1 MNILVVD
8 DDEMVRYVLTEKLH
22 ESGFSVTT
30 ASDGNSAVEIFQK
43 TEFNAVLLDL
53 KMPGMNGIE
62 TLKELMKRD
71 PEVPVIM
78 VTAFGD
84 IATAVEAIKLG
95 AYDFV
100 EKPPQMSRIVLT
112 LRRAMEKAALERE
125 LKNLGRSIAE
135 TSALKQANNKLIELD
150 RIKTAFLSSIS
161 HEMRTPLTS
170 IIGYAEINRAKLVKL
185 APKIHDAKTARNI
198 GQVEENLAIMMTE
211 ANRLT
216 ELIDNV
222 LELTAMEAGTA
233 NWSWAPV
240 SIKEIMEQS
249 VNSLSPLFSKKG
261 LELVAEIAEDIPKIR
276 GDINRLDQVM
286 GHLLS
291 NALKFT
297 DNGTVMCRAVKSGNG
312 IVITVT
318 DSGKGIHESL
328 HRVIFDKFRQLGDT
342 LTEKPKG
349 VGLGLPISKLII
361 EYHGGVLSV
370 ASEPGKGSIFTI
382 TLPFYDEVN
391 K

>member
-8 DDEMVRYVLTEKLH
+8 DAEMVRYVLTEKLV
-22 ESGFSVTT
+22 ESGFSVES
-30 ASDGNSAVEIFQK
+30 ACDGASAVEIFQRSR
-43 TEFNAVLLDL
+43 FDAVLLDL
-53 KMPGMNGIE
+53 KMPGMDGIE
-62 TLKELMKRD
+62 TLKELLKRD
-71 PEVPVIM
+71 PDVPVIM

-100 EKPPQMSRIVLT
+100 EKPPQISRIVLT
-112 LRRAMEKAALERE
+112 IRHALEKATLERE
-125 LKNLGRSIAE
+125 LKNMGKNIAE
-135 TSALKQANNKLIELD
+135 TSALKQANQKLMELD

-170 IIGYAEINRAKLVKL
+170 LIGYAEINRSKIAKIIS
-185 APKIHDAKTARNI
+185 KIQDAKAVKDI
-198 GQVEENLAIMMTE
+198 GQVEENLDIMITE
-211 ANRLT
+211 AKRLT

-233 NWSWAPV
+233 DWKWSQV
-240 SIKEIMEQS
+240 QVNEILKQAL
-249 VNSLSPLFSKKG
+249 NTHSLQFSQKG
-261 LELVAEIAEDIPKIR
+261 IVLTTETAEDLPEIR
-276 GDINRLDQVM
+276 GDINRLNQVL

-297 DNGTVMCRAVKSGNG
+297 DNGAVTCRAVNSGNS

-318 DSGKGIHESL
+318 DTGKGIDESL
-328 HRVIFDKFRQLGDT
+328 HRVIFDKCRQLGDT

-349 VGLGLPISKLII
+349 VGLGLPLSKLII
-361 EYHGGVLSV
+361 EYHGGFLSV
-370 ASEPGKGSIFTI
+370 ASEPEKGSIFTI
-382 TLPFYDEVN
+382 TLPCVEEVSR
-391 K
+391 